1 MQKKDAGQEKLDHG
15 ASSTAAAPAI
25 GLFAGDQFSGVHTE
39 NAELSPTTEAM
50 LYWAEIY
57 KIMNLR
63 LFGDKLPNC
72 MITLER
78 RGRAFGYFRPNSFK
92 NRHGEIAH
100 QIAMNPEC
108 FEPYGDLEAFQ
119 TLAHEMCH
127 LWREVLGPRNKNG
140 CTGTRGYH
148 CRVWGGKLQDIGLM
162 PSHTGKPGGR
172 KTGYQMMDYVIE
184 GGKFDLL
191 TRELLENGMH
201 VEWRDALQR
210 YVKSD
215 AAEPGFLSE
224 VGVGVSASSNSS
236 TGQGGQKPKRQSRA
250 KFVCPSCD
258 LKVYTRPA
266 ANLMCCDC
274 GMRVKRDFGGA
285 A

>member
-1 MQKKDAGQEKLDHG
+1 MVKRNKFG
-15 ASSTAAAPAI
+15 ASATYQGETSAASVYAATE
-25 GLFAGDQFSGVHTE
+25 FSVCTPE

-50 LYWAEIY
+50 LYWVSVY
-57 KIMNLR
+57 KIMNR
-63 LFGDKLPNC
+63 CLFDGQLPNC

-92 NRHGEIAH
+92 NREGEVAH

-127 LWREVLGPRNKNG
+127 LWRELFGPRNKNG

-148 CRVWGGKLQDIGLM
+148 CGVWGGKMESIGLM
-162 PSHTGKPGGR
+162 PSNTGKPGGK

-184 GGKFDLL
+184 AGKFDLL
-191 TRELLENGMH
+191 SRELLEKGMH
-201 VEWRDALQR
+201 IEWRDAAPQFSSPAQGEEIPEL
-210 YVKSD
+210 
-215 AAEPGFLSE
+215 EGMLLMPEG
-224 VGVGVSASSNSS
+224 GVVSS
-236 TGQGGQKPKRQSRA
+236 QQKPAPKRNSRA
-250 KFVCPSCD
+250 KFVCPECD
-258 LKVYTRPA
+258 LKAYAKPGARLV
-266 ANLMCCDC
+266 CGDC
-274 GMRVKRDFGGA
+274 NIRMKRDFGGA